1 MTIVPTRRFM
11 VTATSTTRP
20 RGTRLPRLARR
31 RQLLD
36 AAMEVFVARG
46 YHAAA
51 MDEIAERAG
60 VSKPVLY
67 QHFPGK
73 QELYLALLD
82 ESVGRLTEAVAGA
95 VRSTSDN
102 RQRVNAT
109 FAAYFGY
116 VAEHSGTFKL
126 VFESDFSSEPAVRA
140 RLDAADRECADLISQ
155 VIREDAGLADD
166 EAYLLSIGMIGMAQ
180 VSARYWLSTLGSIP
194 REAAEQLVA
203 RLAWRGISGWPRTA
217 DQGESH

>member
-1 MTIVPTRRFM
+1 M
-11 VTATSTTRP
+11 VTAASTTRP

-82 ESVGRLTEAVAGA
+82 ESVGRLVEAVASA